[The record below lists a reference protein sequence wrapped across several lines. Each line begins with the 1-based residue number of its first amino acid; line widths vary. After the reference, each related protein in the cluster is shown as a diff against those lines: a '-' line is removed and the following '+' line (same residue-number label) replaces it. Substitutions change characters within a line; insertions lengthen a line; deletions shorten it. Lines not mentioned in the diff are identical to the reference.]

1 MHQRTLFPA
10 YLDCCGNLGHYLWSV
25 KAHPVR
31 DQICGL
37 SFSTTDDFCICFFLG
52 TLYYLWPLF
61 FYGKSLENW
70 VEAGFSK
77 VQFSYWMELQN
88 TLLLYMW

>member
-1 MHQRTLFPA
+1 MGFPSRQQMTSA
-10 YLDCCGNLGHYLWSV
+10 FV
-25 KAHPVR
+25 
-31 DQICGL
+31 
-37 SFSTTDDFCICFFLG
+37 FFLG

-88 TLLLYMW
+88 TLLLYMWKCLIGGAHRTGWISIVIILIYGDSLLIQ